1 MKNTNNHSTPLRT
14 LGAALLLLAFQSAWA
29 GIFSVTPVRVYMKPQ
44 DRAVAIT
51 LKNDGD
57 TPVVLQ
63 ADIYSWSQNA
73 NGKDK
78 LDLTEDMLLS
88 PPIIKLAPG
97 AHQVVR
103 LAMLTARD
111 PNRQMTYRMILR
123 EVPEAV
129 KSSKRIAV
137 PIALA
142 LNLPIFITPPHASRE
157 VRCAVKSVEKHAVAV
172 QCHNTGNAYAQ
183 LRSVILK
190 RGDRVLAHFKGG
202 VYILPGAAR
211 TVKLQDGTR
220 PAPGK
225 VTISLVFDDFQG
237 QDSTSTLP

>member
-1 MKNTNNHSTPLRT
+1 MNNANTLSISLRT
-14 LGAALLLLAFQSAWA
+14 LAAALLLLAVQSAWA
-29 GIFSVTPVRVYMKPQ
+29 GIFSVTPVRVYMKPH

-63 ADIYSWSQNA
+63 ADIYSWSQDE

-103 LAMLTARD
+103 LAMLKARD
-111 PNRQMTYRMILR
+111 PKRQMTYRMILH
-123 EVPEAV
+123 EVPEAL
-129 KSSKRIAV
+129 KPSKRIAV

-142 LNLPIFITPPHASRE
+142 LNLPIFITPPHASRQ
-157 VRCAVKSVEKHAVAV
+157 VRCAVKDVEKHAVSV
-172 QCHNTGNAYAQ
+172 QCRNSGNAYAQ
-183 LRSVILK
+183 LRSVTLK
-190 RGDRVLAHFKGG
+190 RGDHVLAHFKGG
-202 VYILPGAAR
+202 TYILPGAAR
-211 TVKLQDGTR
+211 TIKLQDDKR

-237 QDSTSTLP
+237 QDSTATLP